1 MSTTTDWGTVYIPP
15 WPVYVPPRPGQGVQP
30 PLKRPEDYT
39 EAEFNLGWNASA
51 FSVASLTGN
60 LVARFSVRAG
70 SIGVVVGL
78 AAVPEGDGFSNM
90 SHSLAFDRGAISV
103 RELGAVVAT
112 GLGTNAAGDVY
123 EIIRMG
129 TDVVYYRNGAV
140 LYRSLVPSDGQVW
153 MDASLFAAGD
163 GVLSPAFEPY
173 TGAYMNTMIHPIG
186 EVQSFSGLAQLVLR
200 PLELAQPQGAA
211 LAMAPL
217 SVWGTNQ
224 NSGSMASSIAA
235 LEVRSHSEAWTPGY
249 AICSSYLYP
258 VIGVGRGL
266 TGTIGGGDV
275 SLQELSLLAADRPY
289 AEGRG
294 RMRPMEAF
302 SWAAPE
308 ADLVYMI
315 ERPFVL
321 GDYLTARSVV
331 LTMNETLTAG
341 ALITVEGL
349 AGVSTVEDLSIET
362 LASLSGEFAAALMEA
377 VWVSDQAQATNGV
390 DDSETWAVNAETG
403 ASSRYASYGFNSYA
417 VIGGV
422 AYGAKE
428 SGIFALEGDDDAGEP
443 IQAHLHFGK
452 HSFGTQELKS
462 VPFVYVGVGASG
474 AVYLRVGDGNDAYL
488 YRVRHSDPRQATQR
502 FDVGKG
508 LRASY
513 FSFELYNENGA
524 DFELDTVR
532 FEVVPLKRRI

>member
-1 MSTTTDWGTVYIPP
+1 MSTTDWGTVYIPP
-15 WPVYVPPRPGQGVQP
+15 WPVFVPPRPGQGVLP

-103 RELGAVVAT
+103 RELGAIVAT

-200 PLELAQPQGAA
+200 PLELAQPQGATLA
-211 LAMAPL
+211 LAPL

-224 NSGSMASSIAA
+224 ISGSMASSMAGLA
-235 LEVRSHSEAWTPGY
+235 LQAHNEAWTPGY

-362 LASLSGEFAAALMEA
+362 LVSLSGEFAAALMEA

-422 AYGAKE
+422 AYGAKA

-443 IQAHLHFGK
+443 IQAHLHFGQ
-452 HSFGTQELKS
+452 HDFGMPELKS
-462 VPFVYVGVGASG
+462 VPYVHVGVGASG
-474 AVYLRVGDGNDAYL
+474 AVYLRVEDDIGASI
-488 YRVRHSDPRQATQR
+488 YRVRHTDPRQATQR
-502 FDVGKG
+502 FDLDRG

-513 FSFELYNENGA
+513 FAFELYNENGA
-524 DFELDTVR
+524 DFELDSIR
-532 FEVVPLKRRI
+532 FEVISLRKRI

>member
-1 MSTTTDWGTVYIPP
+1 MSTTDWGTVYVPP
-15 WPVYVPPRPGQGVQP
+15 WPQYVPPRPGQAVTP

-60 LVARFSVRAG
+60 LVARFNVRAG

-90 SHSLAFDRGAISV
+90 SHSLAFDRGAIGV
-103 RELGAVVAT
+103 RELGVLVADD
-112 GLGTNAAGDVY
+112 LGTNAAGDVY

-129 TDVVYYRNGAV
+129 NDVVYYRNGAV
-140 LYRSLVPSDGQVW
+140 LYRSKVPSDGKVW
-153 MDASLFAAGD
+153 MDAALFAAGD

-200 PLELAQPQGAA
+200 PLDLAQPQGAT
-211 LAMAPL
+211 LTMAPL
-217 SVWGTNQ
+217 AVWGTNQ
-224 NSGSMASSIAA
+224 LSGSMASSMAGLSLQA
-235 LEVRSHSEAWTPGY
+235 HNEAWTPAY

-258 VIGVGRGL
+258 MIGVGRGL

-275 SLQELSLLAADRPY
+275 ALQELSLLAADHPY

-315 ERPFVL
+315 ERPFLL
-321 GDYLTARSVV
+321 GDFRATRSVV
-331 LTMNETLTAG
+331 LAMNETLTAG
-341 ALITVEGL
+341 ALITVEAL
-349 AGVSTVEDLSIET
+349 VGVSTIEDLSIET
-362 LASLSGEFAAALMEA
+362 LASLSGEFAAALVEA
-377 VWVSDQAQATNGV
+377 VWVSDPATASNGV

-403 ASSRYASYGFNSYA
+403 ASSRYESYGFNSYA
-417 VIGGV
+417 VIDGV
-422 AYGAKE
+422 AYGAKS
-428 SGIFALEGDDDAGEP
+428 SGIFKLEGDDDAGEP

-452 HSFGTQELKS
+452 HDFGMPEIKS

-474 AVYLRVGDGNDAYL
+474 AVYLRAGDGKDAYL
-488 YRVRHSDPRQATQR
+488 YRVRHTDTRQATQR
-502 FDVGKG
+502 FDIGKG

-513 FSFELYNENGA
+513 FTFELYNEGGA
-524 DFELDTVR
+524 DFELDTIR
-532 FEVVPLKRRI
+532 FEVVPLKRKI

>member
-1 MSTTTDWGTVYIPP
+1 MSTTDWGTVYVPP
-15 WPVYVPPRPGQGVQP
+15 WPEYVPPRPGQGGLP
-30 PLKRPEDYT
+30 PLRRPEDYT

-60 LVARFSVRAG
+60 LVARFNVRAG

-153 MDASLFAAGD
+153 MDASLFSAGD

-200 PLELAQPQGAA
+200 PLELAQPQGATLA
-211 LAMAPL
+211 LAPL
-217 SVWGTNQ
+217 TVWGTNQ
-224 NSGSMASSIAA
+224 NSGSMASSVAA
-235 LEVRSHSEAWTPGY
+235 LKVRSHTEAWTPGY

-321 GDYLTARSVV
+321 GDCLTTRSVV

-362 LASLSGEFAAALMEA
+362 LASLSGEFAAALVEA
-377 VWVSDQAQATNGV
+377 VWISDQAQATNGV

-417 VIGGV
+417 VICGV
-422 AYGAKE
+422 AYGAKA

-488 YRVRHSDPRQATQR
+488 YRVRYSDPRQATQR
-502 FDVGKG
+502 FDLGKG

-532 FEVVPLKRRI
+532 FEVVPLKRRV

>member
-1 MSTTTDWGTVYIPP
+1 MSTTDWGTVYIPP
-15 WPVYVPPRPGQGVQP
+15 WPVYVPPRPGQGVIP

-39 EAEFNLGWNASA
+39 EAEFNLGWNSSA

-60 LVARFSVRAG
+60 LVARFNVRAG

-112 GLGTNAAGDVY
+112 DLGTNAVGDVY

-140 LYRSLVPSDGQVW
+140 LYRSQVPSDGQVW

-200 PLELAQPQGAA
+200 PLELAQPQGATLA
-211 LAMAPL
+211 LAPL

-224 NSGSMASSIAA
+224 ISGSMVSSMAGLA
-235 LEVRSHSEAWTPGY
+235 LQAHNEAWTPAY

-362 LASLSGEFAAALMEA
+362 IASLSGEFAAALMEA

-428 SGIFALEGDDDAGEP
+428 SGIFTLEGDDDAGEP
-443 IQAHLHFGK
+443 IQAHLHFGR
-452 HSFGTQELKS
+452 HDFGTQELKS

-502 FDVGKG
+502 FDLGKG

>member
-1 MSTTTDWGTVYIPP
+1 MSTTDWGTVYVPP
-15 WPVYVPPRPGQGVQP
+15 WPQYVPPRPGQAVTP

-60 LVARFSVRAG
+60 LVARFNVRAG

-90 SHSLAFDRGAISV
+90 SHSLAFDRGAIGV
-103 RELGAVVAT
+103 RELGVLVADD
-112 GLGTNAAGDVY
+112 LGTNAAGDVY

-129 TDVVYYRNGAV
+129 NDVVYYRNGAV
-140 LYRSLVPSDGQVW
+140 LYRSKVPSDGKVW
-153 MDASLFAAGD
+153 MDAALFAAGD

-200 PLELAQPQGAA
+200 PLDLAQPQGAT
-211 LAMAPL
+211 LTMAPL
-217 SVWGTNQ
+217 AVWGANQ
-224 NSGSMASSIAA
+224 LSGSMASSMAGLSLQA
-235 LEVRSHSEAWTPGY
+235 HNEAWTPAY

-258 VIGVGRGL
+258 MIGVGRGL

-275 SLQELSLLAADRPY
+275 ALQELSLLAADHPY

-315 ERPFVL
+315 ERPFLL
-321 GDYLTARSVV
+321 GDFRATRSVV
-331 LTMNETLTAG
+331 LAMNETLTAG
-341 ALITVEGL
+341 ALITVEAL
-349 AGVSTVEDLSIET
+349 AGVSTIEDLSIET
-362 LASLSGEFAAALMEA
+362 LASLSGEFAAALVEA
-377 VWVSDQAQATNGV
+377 VWVSDPATASNGV

-403 ASSRYASYGFNSYA
+403 ASSRYESYGFNSYA
-417 VIGGV
+417 VIDGV
-422 AYGAKE
+422 AYGAKS
-428 SGIFALEGDDDAGEP
+428 SGIFKLEGDDDAGEP
-443 IQAHLHFGK
+443 IQAHLHFGQ
-452 HSFGTQELKS
+452 HDFGMPEIKS
-462 VPFVYVGVGASG
+462 VPNVYVGVGASG
-474 AVYLRVGDGNDAYL
+474 AVYLRAGDGKDAYL
-488 YRVRHSDPRQATQR
+488 YRVRHTDTRQATQR
-502 FDVGKG
+502 FDLGKG

-513 FSFELYNENGA
+513 FTFELYNEGGA
-524 DFELDTVR
+524 DFELDTIR

>member
-1 MSTTTDWGTVYIPP
+1 MSTTDWGTVYVPP
-15 WPVYVPPRPGQGVQP
+15 WPQYVPPRPGQAVTP

-60 LVARFSVRAG
+60 LVARFNVRAG

-90 SHSLAFDRGAISV
+90 SHSLAFDRGAIGV
-103 RELGAVVAT
+103 RELGVLVADD
-112 GLGTNAAGDVY
+112 LGTNAAGDVY

-129 TDVVYYRNGAV
+129 NDVVYYRNGAV
-140 LYRSLVPSDGQVW
+140 LYRSKVPSDGKVW
-153 MDASLFAAGD
+153 MDAALFAAGD

-200 PLELAQPQGAA
+200 PLDLAQPQGAT
-211 LAMAPL
+211 LTMAPL
-217 SVWGTNQ
+217 AVWGTNQ
-224 NSGSMASSIAA
+224 LSGSMASSMAGLSLQA
-235 LEVRSHSEAWTPGY
+235 HNEAWTPAY

-258 VIGVGRGL
+258 MIGVGRGL

-275 SLQELSLLAADRPY
+275 ALQELSLLAADHPY

-315 ERPFVL
+315 ERPFLL
-321 GDYLTARSVV
+321 GDFRATRSVV
-331 LTMNETLTAG
+331 LAMNETLTAG
-341 ALITVEGL
+341 ALITVEAL
-349 AGVSTVEDLSIET
+349 VGVSTIEDLSIET
-362 LASLSGEFAAALMEA
+362 LASLSGEFAAALVEA
-377 VWVSDQAQATNGV
+377 VWVSDPATASNGV

-403 ASSRYASYGFNSYA
+403 ASSRYESYGFNSYA
-417 VIGGV
+417 VIDGV
-422 AYGAKE
+422 ACGAKS
-428 SGIFALEGDDDAGEP
+428 SGIFKLEGDDDAGEP

-452 HSFGTQELKS
+452 HDFGMPEIKS

-474 AVYLRVGDGNDAYL
+474 AVYLRAGDGKDAYL
-488 YRVRHSDPRQATQR
+488 YRVRHTDTRQATQR
-502 FDVGKG
+502 FDIGKG

-513 FSFELYNENGA
+513 FTFELYNEGGA
-524 DFELDTVR
+524 DFELDTIR
-532 FEVVPLKRRI
+532 FEVVPLKRKI